1 LNKSQLMFGR
11 KKGNAFGVI
20 IIVFLAI
27 VIISLINNN
36 QKNNTALV
44 KSELNIPAAVGYVND
59 FAGVI
64 SAEKKN
70 NLNFYLKELDKKT
83 GAEIAVVTV
92 ASLKDNAI
100 ENVSLEIGRKWGVG
114 KKGKDNGVVILVAT
128 GDKKMRIE
136 VGYGLEG
143 IIPDGKAGRIRD
155 DYMIPFFKQGDMEK
169 GIVNGTMAVA
179 SVIAKSYRVEMP
191 ADFNSSV
198 ADLAAYSSSAP
209 QTSSGKSSPLDI
221 LIFLIFIILFIILP
235 RRGLF
240 IGGYTNYGG
249 GFGGSSGGFS
259 GFGGGS
265 FGGGGSSGSW

>member
-1 LNKSQLMFGR
+1 MFGR

-20 IIVFLAI
+20 ITVFLAI

-44 KSELNIPAAVGYVND
+44 KSELKIPAAVGYVND
-59 FAGVI
+59 FAGII
-64 SAEKKN
+64 SAENKN

-100 ENVSLEIGRKWGVG
+100 EDVSLEIGRKWGVG

-143 IIPDGKAGRIRD
+143 IIPDGKSGRIRD

-198 ADLAAYSSSAP
+198 ADLASSSSTS
-209 QTSSGKSSPLDI
+209 QTSSGKSSPPDI